1 MYFTEVTTSPVKQA
15 DKCGHVQGWQGGE
28 NTKTV
33 RYISCLR
40 TKSKV
45 KPERNG
51 GYFS

>member
-15 DKCGHVQGWQGGE
+15 GKCVRVQGWQGGE

-33 RYISCLR
+33 RDISCL
-40 TKSKV
+40 TTWSLA

-51 GYFS
+51 RYFS